1 MAGIGLPHWSLQRS
15 KMDAVVFCAGDEHDS
30 FQMRCSAS
38 YGGDRVHQHVA
49 IRARIGRE
57 VRCASRRSLKGGVE
71 DVGNVSQLGELASR
85 VFCIKEFNRDVPVAC
100 PVRRL
105 ASRQPYDLPI
115 RLLDELLG
123 DVAPNDTKRTDT
135 DRLVL
140 PTCLPGRMGSKS

>member
-1 MAGIGLPHWSLQRS
+1 
-15 KMDAVVFCAGDEHDS
+15 
-30 FQMRCSAS
+30 

-85 VFCIKEFNRDVPVAC
+85 VFCIKEINCDLSVARR
-100 PVRRL
+100 VRRR

-115 RLLDELLG
+115 RLLYELLG
-123 DVAPNDTKRTDT
+123 DVAPNDTKRTDN

-140 PTCLPGRMGSKS
+140 HTCLTGRMRS